1 MFQSKNNKINSFFNF
16 FWSFSISNIFLTNII
31 SPFFFLINLIYIF
44 YISIKNKFFYKL
56 LKYKFF
62 KDALIFFSIFLIIGL
77 IINVYLA
84 NSVTNQIKFLSL
96 ILVFFFPFFFGYYL
110 WKNNNIYVFL
120 SRIVLYFNSF
130 IILDIWIFSFF
141 RLSIFPFVA
150 DINYFQFSRYGG
162 VFLDEMVLGGYL
174 CVTFPLILNY
184 LKRKLKNID
193 IFFYNN
199 LNLFFFTYLFSI
211 ILTGDRKPSI
221 IMMFFLLINFLV
233 LEKKY
238 FSIKIFFT
246 KKNIFL
252 IIFVLIFPFI
262 LNEDKLVRFTSDIIE
277 ILSNTGQTNNFVK
290 GDWFNIYHSSFQI
303 IQLSYQNFIIGIG
316 SKNFD
321 VYCLQFISSGCSS
334 HPHNLYIEMFV
345 SFGVIGFV
353 LFVTGVYRVFNFLI
367 KVLNILKFED
377 RYLVISII
385 MIQIFFFVPFLPSG
399 GLFATNLLIYF
410 SLLNSISVMN
420 LLILRQSYDFKIL

>member
-62 KDALIFFSIFLIIGL
+62 KDSLLFFSIFLIIGL
-77 IINVYLA
+77 ILNVYLA

-96 ILVFFFPFFFGYYL
+96 IVVFFFPFFFGYYL
-110 WKNNNIYVFL
+110 WKNNNIYIFL

-130 IILDIWIFSFF
+130 IILDIWIFFFF
-141 RLSIFPFVA
+141 RLSIFPFTA
-150 DINYFQFSRYGG
+150 EINTYQSMRYGG
-162 VFLDEMVLGGYL
+162 VFLDEMVLGSYL

-193 IFFYNN
+193 TFFYNN
-199 LNLFFFTYLFSI
+199 LNLYFFTYLFSI

-221 IMMFFLLINFLV
+221 VMMVFLLINYLV

-238 FSIKIFFT
+238 FLKKIFFT

-252 IIFVLIFPFI
+252 IIFVLIFPFT
-262 LNEDKLVRFTSDIIE
+262 LNEDYLVRFTSDIIE
-277 ILSNTGQTNNFVK
+277 ILSNIGQTNKLAK
-290 GDWFNIYHSSFQI
+290 GDWFNIYYSSFQI
-303 IQLSYQNFIIGIG
+303 IQLSFQNFIIGIG
-316 SKNFD
+316 SKNFY
-321 VYCLQFISSGCSS
+321 VYCLQFINSGCSS

-353 LFVTGVYRVFNFLI
+353 LFITGVYKVFNFLI

-377 RYLVISII
+377 KYLVISII
-385 MIQIFFFVPFLPSG
+385 MIQIFFFIPFLPSG

-420 LLILRQSYDFKIL
+420 LLILRQTYDFKIL